1 MGFGRDVCRLRRNR
15 VRSKRGS
22 CVAGID
28 WAAHARRLRE
38 HATADALARTEE
50 TGKPHRPDQNVMS
63 VASSCDTAAYSPGRP
78 NPRLEK
84 LVADALAS
92 RPAPRP
98 QTGNFDLSSSSGHQ
112 PSSPRH

>member
-1 MGFGRDVCRLRRNR
+1 M
-15 VRSKRGS
+15 
-22 CVAGID
+22 AGID
-28 WAAHARRLRE
+28 WAACARSLRE
-38 HATADALARTEE
+38 HAAADAAARTAD
-50 TGKPHRPDQNVMS
+50 TGRPHRQDQSVLS